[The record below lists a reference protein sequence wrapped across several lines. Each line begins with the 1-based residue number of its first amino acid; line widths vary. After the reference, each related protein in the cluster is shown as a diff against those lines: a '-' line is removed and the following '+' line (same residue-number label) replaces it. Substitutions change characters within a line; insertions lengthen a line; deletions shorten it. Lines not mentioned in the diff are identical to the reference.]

1 MEEGIAMKGI
11 ILAGGTGSRL
21 YPITKAVTKQLL
33 PIYDKP
39 LVYYPLS
46 VLMLAGIR
54 EALIITTPQDGWAF
68 ERLLGNGSDLGMSIE
83 YAVQDEPR
91 GLAEAFIIGRPFIG
105 PDSVALCLGDNM
117 FHGQSLTALLG
128 KAKEQVERNGGAV
141 VFGYPVR
148 DPKAFGVVEF
158 DQSGTVVSIEEKPA
172 RPKSNYAVPGLYFY
186 DHTVCDIAASVQPSS
201 RGELEITSINDAYL
215 RQGRLHVELMGR
227 GMAWLDTGTPEG
239 LLRASEYVESIQS
252 RQGYYVSCIEEIAFR
267 RGFIDAR
274 QLLSLGQQ
282 LEKTEY
288 GQYLISIAGEAL
300 G

>member
-1 MEEGIAMKGI
+1 MKGI

-21 YPITKAVTKQLL
+21 YPITKATTKQLL

-54 EALIITTPQDGWAF
+54 EVLIITTPQDRWAF

-91 GLAEAFIIGRPFIG
+91 GLAEAFILGRSFVDA
-105 PDSVALCLGDNM
+105 DSVALCLGDNM
-117 FHGQSLTALLG
+117 FHGQSLTALLS
-128 KAKEQVERNGGAV
+128 KAKDQVECNGGAV

-158 DQSGTVVSIEEKPA
+158 DQDGTVVSIEEKPDN
-172 RPKSNYAVPGLYFY
+172 PKSNYAVPGLYFY
-186 DHTVCDIAASVQPSS
+186 DNAVCDIAASVQPSS
-201 RGELEITSINDAYL
+201 RGELEITSINEIYL
-215 RQGRLHVELMGR
+215 GKGQLRVELMGR

-239 LLRASEYVESIQS
+239 LLQASEYVESIQS

-267 RGFIDAR
+267 RGFITAER
-274 QLLSLGQQ
+274 LLGLGRT
-282 LEKTEY
+282 LDKTEY
-288 GQYLISIAGEAL
+288 GKYLTSIAQEAL
-300 G
+300 EA

>member
-1 MEEGIAMKGI
+1 MKGI

-54 EALIITTPQDGWAF
+54 EVLIITTPQDDWAF

-91 GLAEAFIIGRPFIG
+91 GLAEAFILGRSFIG
-105 PDSVALCLGDNM
+105 SDSVALCLGDNM
-117 FHGQSLTALLG
+117 FHGQSLTALLD
-128 KAKEQVERNGGAV
+128 KAKDQVERNGGAV

-158 DQSGTVVSIEEKPA
+158 DQDGTVVSIEEKPDN
-172 RPKSNYAVPGLYFY
+172 PKSNYAVPGLYFY
-186 DHTVCDIAASVQPSS
+186 DNAVCDIAAGVQPSS
-201 RGELEITSINDAYL
+201 RGELEITSINEAYL
-215 RQGRLHVELMGR
+215 HQGRLRVELMGR

-239 LLRASEYVESIQS
+239 LLQASEYVESIQS

-267 RGFIDAR
+267 RGFITAD
-274 QLLSLGQQ
+274 QLLGLGRA
-282 LEKTEY
+282 LDKTAY
-288 GQYLISIAGEAL
+288 GKYLISIAQETPEA
-300 G
+300 

>member
-1 MEEGIAMKGI
+1 MKGI

-54 EALIITTPQDGWAF
+54 EVLIITTPQDGWAF

-83 YAVQDEPR
+83 YVVQDEPR
-91 GLAEAFIIGRPFIG
+91 GLAEAFILGRSFIG
-105 PDSVALCLGDNM
+105 SDSVALCLGDNM
-117 FHGQSLTALLG
+117 FHGQSLTALLDR
-128 KAKEQVERNGGAV
+128 AKEQVERSGGAV

-158 DQSGTVVSIEEKPA
+158 DENGTVVSIEEKPEH
-172 RPKSNYAVPGLYFY
+172 PKSNYAVPGLYFY
-186 DHTVCDIAASVQPSS
+186 DNAVCDIAADVQPSS
-201 RGELEITSINDAYL
+201 RGELEITSINEAYL
-215 RQGRLHVELMGR
+215 KRGELRVELMGR

-239 LLRASEYVESIQS
+239 LLQASEYVESIQS

-267 RGFIDAR
+267 RGFISAEE
-274 QLLSLGQQ
+274 LLSLGRA
-282 LEKTEY
+282 LDKTAY
-288 GQYLISIAGEAL
+288 GRYLISIAMEAL
-300 G
+300 EA